1 MTKNKSVISV
11 SLLLLLSL
19 LWGSSFLFTKILVE
33 DLHPGQSNFYPLF
46 IRPCDVGTD
55 SLFQKNFDQ
64 TKIDVYVCQ
73 FSQSRGRDS
82 LDVDGLFTSVFT

>member
-1 MTKNKSVISV
+1 MGIFFSVY
-11 SLLLLLSL
+11 
-19 LWGSSFLFTKILVE
+19 E
-33 DLHPGQSNFYPLF
+33 DPRGRPAPGQSNFYPLF